1 MRWCILPAH
10 THLQIRLDLH
20 ESNEKNPRIRA
31 RERARDRGKIGI
43 LAKEQVQC
51 NNSDRNQRKQD
62 TPPPHKTTYPASRR
76 GVASQ
81 RHTS

>member
-20 ESNEKNPRIRA
+20 ESNAKSADPRVP
-31 RERARDRGKIGI
+31 ERMHARGKIGI

-51 NNSDRNQRKQD
+51 TTVTETNANK
-62 TPPPHKTTYPASRR
+62 TPPQDERR
-76 GVASQ
+76 VP
-81 RHTS
+81 RVT

>member
-20 ESNEKNPRIRA
+20 ESNAKSADPRA
-31 RERARDRGKIGI
+31 PERAHGRGKIGI

-51 NNSDRNQRKQD
+51 TTVTETNANRAPSQD
-62 TPPPHKTTYPASRR
+62 EQL
-76 GVASQ
+76 VARVATRDPRSPN
-81 RHTS
+81 